1 MAKKSDR
8 RALGRG
14 LSALLGDADAAT
26 AVAPKVEAAAPSAG
40 TESIPIDLIEA
51 NPDQPRR
58 VFREAELDE
67 LAMSLKSHGL
77 LQPVLLRPHPADAQK
92 YQIIAGERRWRAA
105 QRAKIHSVP
114 AVVRD
119 VNDRELLEFAIV
131 ENVQRVDL
139 DPIEEARGYAQLIEH
154 YGYTQEELSGVIGK
168 SRSQLANAMRLL
180 ALPYDVI
187 QLVQSGKLSAGHA
200 RALIKADD
208 PIALAHRAVD
218 QALSVRQVEALV
230 KEPREATPARARKST
245 EKDADTKLLEGD
257 LSAAIGMRVAIQANP
272 QDGSGEVRIRYKSL
286 DQLDNLCRKLSE

>member
-26 AVAPKVEAAAPSAG
+26 AVAPKVEAASPSAG
-40 TESIPIDLIEA
+40 AENIPIDLIEA

-77 LQPVLLRPHPADAQK
+77 LQPVLLRPHPADAKK

-105 QRAKIHSVP
+105 QRAEIHSVP
-114 AVVRD
+114 AVIRD

-208 PIALAHRAVD
+208 PVALAHRAVD

-230 KEPREATPARARKST
+230 KEPPETTPAKARKST

-257 LSAAIGMRVAIQANP
+257 LSAAIGMRVDIQANP

>member
-77 LQPVLLRPHPADAQK
+77 LQPVLLRPHPADAKK

-105 QRAKIHSVP
+105 QRAEIHSVP
-114 AVVRD
+114 AVIRD

-208 PIALAHRAVD
+208 PVALAHRAVD

-230 KEPREATPARARKST
+230 KEPRETTPAKARKSA